1 MLNIGLLTSE
11 ANTASQA
18 SSILKDVL
26 KHLLGSN
33 ILLNSTY
40 QTFHNDSSLSLEGDA
55 IKSTCEV
62 FESILSAT
70 DGILNELLLSV
81 ISLLF
86 LVLGM
91 KLSITILANCR

>member
-26 KHLLGSN
+26 KFLLDSN

-40 QTFHNDSSLSLEGDA
+40 ETFHDDSSLSLEGNA
-55 IKSTCEV
+55 IKSTCAV
-62 FESILSAT
+62 FESTVSAT
-70 DGILNELLLSV
+70 DGLPNELLLSV
-81 ISLLF
+81 IHLLF
-86 LVLGM
+86 LELGM
-91 KLSITILANCR
+91 KLSITILAL